1 VPNTGFFLDIMLKR
15 QSHNVSSTICY
26 VVEAV
31 NMSSVYD
38 ELAKRLG
45 VYPPLPPDGGAA
57 NYPII
62 RKKFPN
68 GWVVSLT
75 GSAQHTNHYVIVNT
89 LFQSTDNLTVVMKTE
104 DWGDVHDPISTGVA
118 ELDAKFRITSSDP
131 ERFKSFATSASV
143 KLLLLKLS
151 SVMLTLNRADG
162 EVRELKNKASG
173 QLHQDIFDDMETL
186 FDLFPAMLDFL
197 AESVVASQSRKMP
210 AMEQADSPVEASLP
224 ETVAAKSTTNGGGTD
239 VVSA

>member
-1 VPNTGFFLDIMLKR
+1 MPNTGFFLDIMLKR

-131 ERFKSFATSASV
+131 
-143 KLLLLKLS
+143 
-151 SVMLTLNRADG
+151 ADG